1 MYICQLVLWYDR
13 LKLFLILVLMWFFY
27 IGLSRFKTDIR
38 AMVVSHHKIHDGFM
52 ILWEISW
59 TLFTPGI
66 LTVSINF
73 LAD

>member
-1 MYICQLVLWYDR
+1 MI
-13 LKLFLILVLMWFFY
+13 FLIKY